1 MSINNYASTQLNP
14 LLESLFEKQA
24 SGILRLQTQ
33 VTSWVKQKS
42 CILIL
47 HNGALVFGDTKI
59 AQTPSNQE
67 FCQILADGL
76 KPKNFAPGM
85 AVANQRVT
93 NPKSVRELLELLITL
108 KVFSWQE
115 IEKFITN
122 QVILALEQFSSHPGE
137 ATWQET
143 NDFDLCYGED
153 KHGLNW
159 SDIQKQLKKRQQIW
173 NIFTPTISSMDVI
186 PFVTLH
192 QLEKINDL
200 KVKNH
205 LSSKANGKQS
215 LVDIAEKMGKDPL
228 KIAQNY
234 LKWAQND
241 WVGFKTILPVN
252 QTEIQSSEN
261 NVSQPQSQDSP
272 SLPTVLSVDDSPII
286 QTTIKRALKEQYNVL
301 LSGTATEALQVLNQ
315 NSVQLM
321 LLDLTM
327 PDVDGLEFCK
337 TIRKIPKFKD
347 LPVIMVT
354 ARDGLVNK
362 AKGHIA
368 GTNRYLTKPF
378 QPEELREI
386 VAQYISK

>member
-14 LLESLFEKQA
+14 ILESLFEKQA

-115 IEKFITN
+115 VEKFITN

-153 KHGLNW
+153 QHGLNW

-173 NIFTPTISSMDVI
+173 SVFTPTISSMDAI
-186 PFVTLH
+186 PFVTFH
-192 QLEKINDL
+192 QLEKISDL

-234 LKWAQND
+234 LKWAQNG

-261 NVSQPQSQDSP
+261 NVSQTQSQEIH

-301 LSGTATEALQVLNQ
+301 LSGTAMEALQVLNQ
-315 NSVQLM
+315 NSVKLL

-354 ARDGLVNK
+354 ARDGIVNK

-378 QPEELREI
+378 QAEELREI

>member
-14 LLESLFEKQA
+14 ILESLFEKQA

-115 IEKFITN
+115 VEKFITN

-315 NSVQLM
+315 NSVKLL

-378 QPEELREI
+378 QAEELREI

>member
-315 NSVQLM
+315 NSVKLL

>member
-76 KPKNFAPGM
+76 KPKNFAPGI

-115 IEKFITN
+115 VEKFITN

-153 KHGLNW
+153 QHGLNW

-261 NVSQPQSQDSP
+261 NVSQPQSQDRP

-378 QPEELREI
+378 QAEELREI